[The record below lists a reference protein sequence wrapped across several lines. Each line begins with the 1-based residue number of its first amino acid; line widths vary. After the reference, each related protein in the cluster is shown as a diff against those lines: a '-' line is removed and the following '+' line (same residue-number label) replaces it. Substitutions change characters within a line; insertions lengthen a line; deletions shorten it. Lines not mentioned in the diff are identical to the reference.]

1 MKAISAILAL
11 CVVLSLNARADDSDD
26 TLRFYM
32 KQSDIVVSGTI
43 VSEPAGFVTE
53 SGVIN
58 WICTFKVMNVLHGK
72 KSDAD
77 TIEVNIVRFEIGAND
92 RPSYLKM
99 DAECILFL
107 KNVSTTDKPSWK
119 TADFW
124 FGIQPR
130 FPMMER
136 SIRRL
141 SEQDK
146 KN

>member
-1 MKAISAILAL
+1 MKAIPAILVC

-32 KQSDIVVSGTI
+32 KQSDLVVSGTI
-43 VSEPAGFVTE
+43 VSEPAGLVDET
-53 SGVIN
+53 GVIN
-58 WICTFKVMNVLHGK
+58 WICTFKVMNVLRGRK
-72 KSDAD
+72 PDAD
-77 TIEVNIVRFEIGAND
+77 TIDVNIVRFEIGTAD
-92 RPSYLKM
+92 RPSYLKK

-130 FPMMER
+130 FPMMET